1 MWAALLYL
9 KKKKKKMPALMSK
22 KSSRNGD
29 ADLQRTENR
38 SKVIEE
44 EEKWTILATLKIQ
57 G

>member
-1 MWAALLYL
+1 
-9 KKKKKKMPALMSK
+9 MSER
-22 KSSRNGD
+22 SSRNGD